1 MYRFYIYVVVIK
13 VFFNTKNLEA
23 SHIITIFAQN
33 IRCNIIYKTMYNKII
48 NEMAVERGDFFQYGM
63 NQSATVLQHI
73 GKICVFEN
81 DIKMNHWVKHWEDEI
96 AAQLYDIGKIDVKKD
111 NKNSKIKKKAFMQ
124 SFIEAR
130 LGKDLCEYDDKMCS
144 YIIDGLE
151 EEGMSEEQIRK
162 IDIKQI
168 AQINKERIKNYLY
181 SFVELMSIKDLNVLK
196 EECKKAAYNF

>member
-1 MYRFYIYVVVIK
+1 
-13 VFFNTKNLEA
+13 
-23 SHIITIFAQN
+23 
-33 IRCNIIYKTMYNKII
+33 MYNKII
-48 NEMAVERGDFFQYGM
+48 LERIIKETVRDALEEKFQLNEMAVERGDFFQYGM

-81 DIKMNHWVKHWEDEI
+81 DIKMSHWVKHWEDEI

-111 NKNSKIKKKAFMQ
+111 NKNSKIKKKAFIQ

-130 LGKDLCEYDDKMCS
+130 LGKNLCEYDDKMYS